1 MESEQSNQ
9 EMVREFKDKVDTIQ
23 KGLTERGI
31 VLNSLLKNPDPKEI
45 MEIIVKEIIR
55 NRPTTKLITDESQV
69 EQNQKLLENQDLEAA
84 NANWLQKQVNR
95 VLEDMEWNKI
105 K

>member
-1 MESEQSNQ
+1 
-9 EMVREFKDKVDTIQ
+9 MVREFKDKVDTIQ
-23 KGLTERGI
+23 KGLTEWGI

>member
-95 VLEDMEWNKI
+95 VLEDMEWNKM